1 MGVGV
6 IQDLLRDVPL
16 PRMVPA
22 RQRFPAAEVA
32 DVAAAV
38 RGELARPGVGDRI
51 RPGMRVAV
59 AVGSRGV
66 AAIDRIVAAVV
77 AELKGRGAAPFVV
90 PAMGSHG
97 GATAEGQV
105 QVLADLGVTE
115 RSAGCPIRSSMEVVE
130 IGRLENGLPVY
141 VDRHA
146 HDADG
151 VVLVNRVKPHTSFRG
166 PSESGLLKMLTIGL
180 GKQKGAD
187 SCHAYGMG
195 QMAEHIVAM
204 ARISLARVRVLFG
217 VATVENAYD
226 RPAKLVAVPAEEF
239 VVRDQELLVEAKA
252 SMPRILLDPLDVLV
266 VDRMGKEYSGV
277 GMDPNIIGRYTTPLL
292 SGGPRIARLAVL
304 DLTDATHGNANGI
317 GLADLTTRRLV
328 SRIDPEP
335 TYVNALTSRVP
346 PSVRIPLTVD
356 TEREAIQAAVK
367 TCGAR
372 DLTRVR
378 LVRIPNTLHLAE
390 IWISEALLDEAR
402 AHPAITLCGE
412 PRPMQ
417 FGGDGRLTA

>member
-1 MGVGV
+1 MGV

-16 PRMVPA
+16 PRMVPV

-38 RGELARPGVGDRI
+38 REELARPGVGDRV

-66 AAIDRIVAAVV
+66 AAIDRIVAALV
-77 AELKGRGAAPFVV
+77 AELKARGAAPFVV

-105 QVLADLGVTE
+105 RVLADLGVTE

-166 PSESGLLKMLTIGL
+166 PSESGLVKMLTIGL

-187 SCHAYGMG
+187 SCHAFGMG
-195 QMAEHIVAM
+195 QMAEHILAM
-204 ARISLARVRVLFG
+204 AAISLARVRVLFG
-217 VATVENAYD
+217 VATVESAYD
-226 RPAKLVAVPAEEF
+226 RPARLLAVPPEEI
-239 VVRDQELLVEAKA
+239 VVRDRELLVEAKA

-266 VDRMGKEYSGV
+266 VERMGKEYSGV

-292 SGGPRIARLAVL
+292 GGGPRIARLAVL

-328 SRIDPEP
+328 SRIDPEA

-346 PSVRIPLTVD
+346 PSVRIPLTVE

-372 DLTRVR
+372 DLSRVR
-378 LVRIPNTLHLAE
+378 MVRIPDTLHLAE
-390 IWISEALLDEAR
+390 IWISEALVDEAR
-402 AHPAITLCGE
+402 ADPAITLRGE

-417 FGGDGRLTA
+417 FDDAGRLAA